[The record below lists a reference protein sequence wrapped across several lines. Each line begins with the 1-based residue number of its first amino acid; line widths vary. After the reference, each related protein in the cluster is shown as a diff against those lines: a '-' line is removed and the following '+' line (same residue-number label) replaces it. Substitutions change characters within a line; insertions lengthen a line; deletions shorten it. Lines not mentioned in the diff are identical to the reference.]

1 MESHFCDLREGRPHG
16 GPPTRWETG
25 GTDMAY
31 RLQAFSDV
39 GLNEASLAL
48 ALREHET
55 RTTPR
60 LDKLW
65 TYYRN
70 ALEPVARAGSAH
82 GRRAS
87 WYTQPQE
94 VGLPARLTR
103 PGNPA
108 SDDRLRTPRELVIE
122 NDIAWRIHAM
132 VDFLFAKPIRFVST
146 ARNETTRSAV
156 NTALDAIWEA
166 SGGIAL
172 FTDLALLAHVFGHV
186 DLLVRVTE
194 SGADFRRRARG
205 SQPLDILRAAPPVR
219 VEVIDPRRGIPIL
232 DPSDFRRV
240 LSYIIRFEREELELE
255 RPADSSAVAGLLAS
269 LVGARTS
276 RRKRSIH
283 AEFISPDFHHI
294 YENERLSSADET
306 PWTGGRIPVVH
317 IQNVSQPLHY
327 SGIGEVEPLIPLQ
340 DELNTRLSD
349 RAYRLSMQSFKMY
362 LCKGL
367 GSPDALSIGPGV
379 MLATDDTQASIQ
391 TFGGDAEAPSEDAH
405 FEAVRN
411 ALDKLS
417 GVPPLATG
425 VVQGKVG
432 NLSSAMALKV
442 TLMGLLGRTARK
454 QVTYGCGLAEASRL
468 ILAALDHLDILK
480 TSEIDRSVRID
491 WPDPLPIDDRE
502 QVQVA
507 EAKLRLGVTQ
517 KQIHEELGYTPTD
530 DGAV

>member
-1 MESHFCDLREGRPHG
+1 MTSAKAARTAASPLAGHKG
-16 GPPTRWETG
+16 GP
-25 GTDMAY
+25 DMAY

-55 RTTPR
+55 RTTTR

-70 ALEPVARAGSAH
+70 ALEPVARAGAAH
-82 GRRAS
+82 ANQTAR
-87 WYTQPQE
+87 WYAQPQE
-94 VGLPARLTR
+94 IGLPARLTR
-103 PGNPA
+103 PGSA
-108 SDDRLRTPRELVIE
+108 ATDDRLRAPRELVIE

-146 ARNETTRSAV
+146 ARTEATRNAV
-156 NTALDAIWEA
+156 NSALDAIWES
-166 SGGIAL
+166 SGGISL

-194 SGADFRRRARG
+194 SGADFRRRTRG
-205 SQPLDILRAAPPVR
+205 TQPLDALRAAAPVR
-219 VEVIDPRRGIPIL
+219 IEVVDPRRGIPIL
-232 DPSDFRRV
+232 DPSDFRRI
-240 LSYIIRFEREELELE
+240 LSYIIRFEREDLELE
-255 RPADSSAVAGLLAS
+255 RPRTASGFIGSLIGSA
-269 LVGARTS
+269 TS
-276 RRKRSIH
+276 RRKRSTH
-283 AEFISPDFHHI
+283 TEFISPDFHHI
-294 YENERLSSADET
+294 YENERIAASHET
-306 PWTGGRIPVVH
+306 PWTQGRMPVVH

-327 SGIGEVEPLIPLQ
+327 AGISEVEPLIPLQ

-367 GSPDALSIGPGV
+367 GAPDTLSIGPGV

-405 FEAVRN
+405 FEAIRN

-442 TLMGLLGRTARK
+442 TLMGLLSRTARK
-454 QVTYGCGLAEASRL
+454 QVTYGRGLAEASRL
-468 ILAALDHLDILK
+468 ILAALDHLGILK
-480 TSEIDRSVRID
+480 TDEIDRGIRID
-491 WPDPLPIDDRE
+491 WPDPLPIDERE
-502 QVQVA
+502 QVQTA
-507 EAKLRLGVTQ
+507 EAKVRIGVD
-517 KQIHEELGYTPTD
+517 KQRVIEDLGYTHTD